1 MSVEPWNEPEI
12 TINEVKL
19 TVAQAMTVRV
29 ALGSFV
35 LSLGDEDALGDDKH
49 GKAMRD
55 GYLGILREIMRLIH
69 EG

>member
-1 MSVEPWNEPEI
+1 MSDEPWNEPDI

-29 ALGSFV
+29 ALGSFA
-35 LSLGDEDALGDDKH
+35 LSLGAENALGDDKH
-49 GKAMRD
+49 GRAMRE
-55 GYLGILREIMRLIH
+55 GYLGVLREIMKLIH

>member
-1 MSVEPWNEPEI
+1 MADDAWNEPEI

-29 ALGSFV
+29 ALGSFA
-35 LSLGDEDALGDDKH
+35 LSLGPDDALGDDKH
-49 GKAMRD
+49 GRAMRD
-55 GYLGILREIMRLIH
+55 GYLGILREIMKLIH